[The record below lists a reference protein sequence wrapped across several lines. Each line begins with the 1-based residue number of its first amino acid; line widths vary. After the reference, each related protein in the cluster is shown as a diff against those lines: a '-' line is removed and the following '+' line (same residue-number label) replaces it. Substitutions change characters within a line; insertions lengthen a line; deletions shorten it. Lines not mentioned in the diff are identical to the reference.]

1 VLDFLLDSLWGMTRF
16 RVPSALRSSGG
27 RGVGNTP
34 AAAQIAKASVGI
46 AGGNQFVEEL
56 LYVVQR
62 LIIYMCGRY
71 LITSTPEAMRQ
82 LFKYLEQ
89 PTFPPR
95 YNVAPTQPI
104 PIVRLHEG
112 KRQFALVRWGL
123 IPAWV
128 KDPKTFSLLL
138 QARSDSVLDKP
149 SFKNAMK
156 RRRCLIP
163 ADGFYEWNEDTT
175 PRRPYVVRPKH
186 GGPVAFAGL
195 WESWMGPNGEE
206 LETAVVITTEANKT
220 LHPIHYRMP
229 AVIAPEAFDLWLD
242 CLRVDANTAAALLV
256 PAPEDLFE
264 AYEIS
269 PAVNRVTNDY
279 PDLLKPVKTAG
290 QAANSDGAE
299 SAKANPP
306 VKSAPAKAPRKRKT
320 DDRQSSLF

>member
-1 VLDFLLDSLWGMTRF
+1 
-16 RVPSALRSSGG
+16 
-27 RGVGNTP
+27 
-34 AAAQIAKASVGI
+34 
-46 AGGNQFVEEL
+46 
-56 LYVVQR
+56 
-62 LIIYMCGRY
+62 MCGRY

-82 LFKYLEQ
+82 LFAYLEQ
-89 PTFPPR
+89 PNFPPR

-112 KRQFALVRWGL
+112 RRQFALVRWGL

-128 KDPKTFSLLL
+128 KDPKTFSLVL

-156 RRRCLIP
+156 YRRCLIP

-229 AVIAPEAFDLWLD
+229 AVIPPEAFDSWLD
-242 CLRVDANTAAALLV
+242 CRKVDAEMAATLLV

-269 PAVNRVTNDY
+269 PAVNRVANDY
-279 PDLLKPVKTAG
+279 PDLLKPAQAAAPAADPDSTSEQAG
-290 QAANSDGAE
+290 QR
-299 SAKANPP
+299 K
-306 VKSAPAKAPRKRKT
+306 PARKRKT